1 MSAIRPP
8 RRELTG
14 RHIRLVP
21 LEEAQLPA
29 LFRAIGAPEV
39 FASGY
44 GGGPAGYRDTEAGFI
59 EFARGYYDRTANNV
73 YGVWLPG
80 DRLVGTS
87 TLGDFHEVHEHAHI
101 GWTAYHPG
109 VWASPVNPE
118 AKLLLLGEAF
128 DHGFGRV
135 KLQAD
140 AMNARSRRA
149 IAKLGATFEGITRRD
164 RLRADGTWR
173 DTAVFSILAD
183 EWPGVRAGL
192 LARLAAF
199 GDTPV
204 VVR

>member
-80 DRLVGTS
+80 DKLVGTS

-192 LARLAAF
+192 VARLAAF